1 MRGVVRAFFRGGAQ
15 GVRLGISNGLPV
27 RFVRRVTRGSGS
39 DRDTGMGHVRGCG
52 GSERCSV
59 GRRCVRSQPGGVRHK
74 KRTVSGLKVS
84 DHGGDPVRVAQ
95 RTCCWAGDTSA
106 FTCVTSSVPW
116 SSSPRRYV
124 CRMWIWEKRA
134 GARGTGKGNGIG
146 NEGERDRK
154 RGGKGRGRGIWDGK
168 ERRDGEEGKGDGHG
182 RRGRDERKGTGKG
195 EGTGRREGE
204 GEGRRGKGQRRRV
217 SSEVGDRPRAR
228 VGLAENVGEG
238 RGRSCT
244 LPVV

>member
-146 NEGERDRK
+146 NEGERD
-154 RGGKGRGRGIWDGK
+154 GG
-168 ERRDGEEGKGDGHG
+168 EGY
-182 RRGRDERKGTGKG
+182 GTGKR
-195 EGTGRREGE
+195 EGTGRR
-204 GEGRRGKGQRRRV
+204 GKGTGTGE
-217 SSEVGDRPRAR
+217 EVGTSER
-228 VGLAENVGEG
+228 G
-238 RGRSCT
+238 RGREKGRGGGKAKGKGDGGRDNGGG
-244 LPVV
+244 